1 MQSGRKVARCV
12 LVVHVIARAVN
23 GEVCACTCVRACVS
37 KEREREREKEDKTL
51 REELPRVHYA
61 PLLPDKSSPG
71 MASASK
77 SFVIKD

>member
-23 GEVCACTCVRACVS
+23 GEVCACTCVRACAS

>member
-23 GEVCACTCVRACVS
+23 GEVYACTCVRACAS

-61 PLLPDKSSPG
+61 PLLPDKSSPR